1 MDADTPGTPDTSD
14 TPDTPDNPSTRDP
27 IEALL
32 DEQVKERFLDGSISR
47 AELLRYGDDP
57 RIEPGKLLVR
67 VHVKTPAESGD
78 DPMDDWEHAHQTA
91 TRQLHDELT
100 RKVPE
105 VTALEFVME
114 TAGGRYQTARIG
126 MLASHSLSDM
136 EERARTG
143 GGTLT
148 PVMARLGPADLE
160 TLDTLITAGIA
171 TTRADAVRWAL
182 ARIRERPAYERLRE
196 RAHELEE
203 LKSQF

>member
-1 MDADTPGTPDTSD
+1 MDADTPD
-14 TPDTPDNPSTRDP
+14 TPGTADTRSTRDP

-32 DEQVKERFLDGSISR
+32 DEQAKERFPDGSVSR

-67 VHVKTPAESGD
+67 VHVKTPAQSGD

-114 TAGGRYQTARIG
+114 TAGGRYPNPNEVALVEEPGIVPLLPRL
-126 MLASHSLSDM
+126 MKHEDDLANQHINPCLNPDQ
-136 EERARTG
+136 EGAPDQRGTG
-143 GGTLT
+143 
-148 PVMARLGPADLE
+148 
-160 TLDTLITAGIA
+160 
-171 TTRADAVRWAL
+171 
-182 ARIRERPAYERLRE
+182 
-196 RAHELEE
+196 
-203 LKSQF
+203 